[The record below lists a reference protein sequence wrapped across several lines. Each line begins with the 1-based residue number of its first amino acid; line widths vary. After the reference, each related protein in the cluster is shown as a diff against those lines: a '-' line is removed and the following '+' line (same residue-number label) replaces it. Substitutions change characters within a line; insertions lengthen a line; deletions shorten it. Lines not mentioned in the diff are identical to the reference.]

1 LNLFGGKKLMNEKT
15 ALLIIDVQVGIVEA
29 ESGHVF
35 NSEALLTNINQI
47 ISDARLREI
56 PILYVQDL
64 DVAPQESKE
73 FQIHPA
79 IAPLESDRIIHKV
92 ATDAFHGTNL
102 HEELQAIGANHLV
115 IVGCKTEYC
124 VDTTC
129 RRATTLGYDVTLVA
143 DAHSTTDNKVLKAEQ
158 IINHHN
164 ANLHGLDNI
173 DKFIIVR
180 KVEDSVLEPIHNNY
194 R

>member
-1 LNLFGGKKLMNEKT
+1 MMNEKT
-15 ALLIIDVQVGIVEA
+15 ALLIIDVQVGIVEG

-35 NSEALLTNINQI
+35 NSEELLSNINQI

-64 DVAPQESKE
+64 DVAPQDSKE

-79 IAPLESDRIIHKV
+79 IAPLEGDRIIQKI

-102 HEELQAIGANHLV
+102 HEELQAIGANHVV

-129 RRATTLGYDVTLVA
+129 RRATTLGYDVTLVG
-143 DAHSTTDNKVLKAEQ
+143 DAHSTTDNKVLTAEQ

-173 DKFIIVR
+173 DNFILVR
-180 KVEDSVLEPIHNNY
+180 KLQDSVLEPIHNNY

>member
-1 LNLFGGKKLMNEKT
+1 MKEKT
-15 ALLIIDVQVGIVEA
+15 ALLIIDVQVGIVER

-35 NSEALLTNINQI
+35 NSGALLSNINQI

-64 DVAPQESKE
+64 DVAPQDSIE
-73 FQIHPA
+73 FQIHPS
-79 IAPLESDRIIHKV
+79 IAPIEGDRVIQKI

-102 HEELQAIGANHLV
+102 HEKLQAMGVNHIV

-143 DAHSTTDNKVLKAEQ
+143 DAHSTTDNKILSAEQ

-164 ANLHGLDNI
+164 VNLHGLDNI
-173 DKFIIVR
+173 DNFIMVR

>member
-1 LNLFGGKKLMNEKT
+1 MNEKT
-15 ALLIIDVQVGIVEA
+15 VLLIIDVQVGIVER
-29 ESGHVF
+29 ESSHVF
-35 NSEALLTNINQI
+35 NSEKLLSNINEI

-64 DVAPQESKE
+64 DVAPQDSKE

-79 IAPLESDRIIHKV
+79 IAPKEGDRVIQKI

-102 HEELQAIGANHLV
+102 HEELQAIGANHIV

-143 DAHSTTDNKVLKAEQ
+143 DAHSTTANKVLSAEQ

-173 DKFIIVR
+173 DNFILVR
-180 KVEDSVLEPIHNNY
+180 KLEDSVLEPIHNNY

>member
-1 LNLFGGKKLMNEKT
+1 MNEHT
-15 ALLIIDVQVGIVEA
+15 ALLIIDVQVGIVEG
-29 ESGHVF
+29 ESGPVF
-35 NSEALLTNINQI
+35 NRDALLSNINKI

-56 PILYVQDL
+56 PVLYVQDL
-64 DVAPQESKE
+64 DVAPQDSKE

-79 IAPLESDRIIHKV
+79 VAPFEGDRIIQKV

-102 HEELQAIGANHLV
+102 HAELQAIGAKHVV

-173 DKFIIVR
+173 DNFILVR

>member
-1 LNLFGGKKLMNEKT
+1 MKEKT
-15 ALLIIDVQVGIVEA
+15 ALLVIDVQVGIVEG

-35 NSEALLTNINQI
+35 NSEGLLSNIKKLI
-47 ISDARLREI
+47 TDARLRDI

-64 DVAPQESKE
+64 DVAPQDSKE
-73 FQIHPA
+73 FQIHPS
-79 IAPLESDRIIHKV
+79 ISPIEGDRIVQKI
-92 ATDAFHGTNL
+92 ATDAFHGTTL

-115 IVGCKTEYC
+115 VVGCKTEYC

-173 DKFIIVR
+173 DNFIMVR
-180 KVEDSVLEPIHNNY
+180 KLEDSVLEPIHNNY